1 MMPMLEMR
9 SFICVVLM
17 SVQFVVACMAIYNA
31 IASFLYK
38 VRLWKS
44 LSAVVIAII
53 SSAMF
58 LASTQI
64 LSKIYYD
71 DPINKM
77 AEFFGRMP
85 FVLSVGITAYCV
97 IMSAYI
103 TIRLH
108 RCKNNNITAMS
119 IKESFDGLPTGLCY
133 FDKNGLVVLKNNLM
147 ESICLELTGKSLNI
161 AMPFR
166 EKIKEV
172 SQYENNGA
180 FTVRLKDGRVFSFSL
195 SETEIF
201 SKLYFQLVATDI
213 TEFTKL
219 TSNLEYEIGELKKVN
234 AHLKKYNEMVYDL
247 TREEEILRTKEAIHD
262 RLGSTLI
269 TTRRYLENGTL
280 SENNRELLEMWK
292 NNISVLNTAENDCED
307 ENFAKDIENA
317 AKLVGITLEIVGNL
331 PTDNKAVARVLTFAT
346 MQCLNN
352 AARHAKADKM
362 ILESLDDGENYIFK
376 FKNNGRKPPEKINE
390 GGGLSSVRKKAEQ
403 IGGSMKISTSENFVL
418 EITIPKSEVLQYD
431 KSIDS

>member
-1 MMPMLEMR
+1 MTPMLEMR

-38 VRLWKS
+38 IRLWKS

-85 FVLSVGITAYCV
+85 FALSVGITAYCA
-97 IMSAYI
+97 IMSVYI

-119 IKESFDGLPTGLCY
+119 IKESFDSLPTGLCY

-172 SQYENNGA
+172 SQYENDGA

-201 SKLYFQLVATDI
+201 SKPYFQLVATDI

-219 TSNLEYEIGELKKVN
+219 TSNLEYEIGELKK
-234 AHLKKYNEMVYDL
+234 
-247 TREEEILRTKEAIHD
+247 
-262 RLGSTLI
+262 G
-269 TTRRYLENGTL
+269 
-280 SENNRELLEMWK
+280 
-292 NNISVLNTAENDCED
+292 
-307 ENFAKDIENA
+307 
-317 AKLVGITLEIVGNL
+317 
-331 PTDNKAVARVLTFAT
+331 
-346 MQCLNN
+346 QC
-352 AARHAKADKM
+352 
-362 ILESLDDGENYIFK
+362 SS
-376 FKNNGRKPPEKINE
+376 EKI
-390 GGGLSSVRKKAEQ
+390 Q
-403 IGGSMKISTSENFVL
+403 
-418 EITIPKSEVLQYD
+418 
-431 KSIDS
+431 